1 VAEAVAHLAGLGHKK
16 LVYVSGPHG
25 SWSNKQRRGAVRRAA
40 RELGLDV
47 TVISNEHAAFE
58 SGRRV
63 TASVLATGATAAI
76 AFDDLTAQG
85 MLAELADLGVAVPGD
100 FAVIGCDDVLGAAT
114 YPALTT
120 VSNRSVEAGKA
131 ALNLLMDMMQSQAIR
146 DVRYVLNTNL
156 VIRKTTGP
164 VRKG

>member
-1 VAEAVAHLAGLGHKK
+1 
-16 LVYVSGPHG
+16 
-25 SWSNKQRRGAVRRAA
+25 
-40 RELGLDV
+40 
-47 TVISNEHAAFE
+47 
-58 SGRRV
+58 
-63 TASVLATGATAAI
+63 
-76 AFDDLTAQG
+76 
-85 MLAELADLGVAVPGD
+85 MPGD

-164 VRKG
+164 ARQD